1 LFKNYFRLFIHRIVH
16 EDHRMFISK
25 RTAID
30 SSGRIGYFYDACR
43 DEIVFPLESSLQIH
57 PEKIQETRKCELIHC
72 RREKY
77 PNLLKTIDIDDAS
90 RLGLLLNL
98 KEKKGIGR
106 VLDYNLDKNKYTRIL
121 RYTYIKSTQ
130 KLSNDPRDVK
140 KLIMQP
146 KKERKAT
153 HFITQI
159 DFGIDVAVILQ
170 LPIDENDRGVIDDVL
185 NHIRDILLHDG
196 DISSLTS
203 KDIGILNKI
212 LNTKVYSN
220 TNEISQYMSL
230 LNVCK
235 YIQRNKNISEHQP
248 IVYYLRSINWLYPDY
263 AAKDIKFTPLDEKF
277 SNNIEDHIIR
287 ATGDIDRFTKDVK
300 EELPKLTR
308 QNLKN
313 HMTEAQKQLCRLKQ
327 IFGEEIQQL
336 MKLVVEVRS
345 GHLPISSIKEIM
357 DGKEPNTTK
366 YASENLRCLI
376 EDIKRKGDFINGLE
390 SEGFRYINV
399 TDYNI
404 SSTDNR
410 RSIERLLITDV
421 EFDRIL
427 CSNDTLCKDYLLH
440 FNQYKTQM
448 IEERKYNPHLCLSY
462 ADFTYCPYNL
472 QYILRLPLSIYETEN
487 NLSSKAFKPQIQSTQ
502 TQTTNRQDRHD
513 ISQTTSLSHNHSS
526 KETDNSV
533 KRPVS
538 FPDDTSKR
546 SKKSETK
553 REQHSEDKSINI
565 VLFGETGVGKSTFIN
580 AFANYLKFDTLKQA
594 EKGTPIVLIPV
605 SFLITT
611 GDNFDE
617 HTVNFGN
624 ADKSNNENFEHPG
637 QSVTQQCRSYEFTV
651 KQKIRIIDT
660 PGFGDTRGIE
670 QDERNMKHITE
681 YLKTLK
687 NIDII
692 CFLLKP
698 DVARLNMFFRT
709 CILQLFSLFGS
720 NIGDRMVFCF
730 TNSRSTFYAPG
741 NTGPLLREMLS
752 TLPNNTVSFKK
763 ENAFCFDNESFRYL
777 VALQNGISFSELDR
791 KEYEKSWSTS
801 VVQSKRFIDYIM
813 LKTPQKHNQQ

>member
-1 LFKNYFRLFIHRIVH
+1 
-16 EDHRMFISK
+16 MFISK

-277 SNNIEDHIIR
+277 SNNIEDHIIS
-287 ATGDIDRFTKDVK
+287 ATADIEGFTKCVK
-300 EELPKLTR
+300 EELPKLMR
-308 QNLKN
+308 QNLKT
-313 HMTEAQKQLCRLKQ
+313 HVTEVQKQLCRLQQ
-327 IFGEEIQQL
+327 IFGKEMQQF

-637 QSVTQQCRSYEFTV
+637 QSVTQQCRSYEFTTN
-651 KQKIRIIDT
+651 KKTKIRIIDT
-660 PGFGDTRGIE
+660 PGFGDTRGVE
-670 QDERNMKHITE
+670 QDEYNMKNITD
-681 YLKTLK
+681 YINRLPHL
-687 NIDII
+687 NAV
-692 CFLLKP
+692 CLLLKP
-698 DVARLNMFFRT
+698 NGSRLNIFYRT
-709 CILQLFSLFGS
+709 CLLQFYSLMKARFPTQK
-720 NIGDRMVFCF
+720 VAFCF
-730 TNSRSTFYAPG
+730 TNARSTFYTPG
-741 NTGPLLREMLS
+741 DTVPLLKEML
-752 TLPNNTVSFKK
+752 NTISDDKIFFKK
-763 ENAFCFDNESFRYL
+763 ENAFCFDSESFRYL
-777 VALQNGISFSELDR
+777 VSLKNNIHFEELQE
-791 KEYEKSWSTS
+791 KEFQMSWTKS
-801 VVQSKRFIDYIM
+801 VAESKRFIQY
-813 LKTPQKHNQQ
+813 LCENN